1 MKRITSIALFAFAA
15 LAAVG
20 NLAAQQ
26 PRVQATIPF
35 DFNVGTTPLPAG
47 TYNFSW
53 ISSDIVLVRGRDN
66 QRLATMTTTIAHYSE
81 SGTEHELQF
90 HRYGGQYFLSEILSP
105 VSGMSVDIPRSKL
118 EKRVQMRE
126 ASLQRNGQDVLLA
139 LK

>member
-35 DFNVGTTPLPAG
+35 DFNVGKTPLPAG

-53 ISSDIVLVRGRDN
+53 ISPDVVLVRGRDN
-66 QRLATMTTTIAHYSE
+66 QSLTAMTSTIAHYSQNE
-81 SGTEHELQF
+81 AERELKF
-90 HRYGGQYFLSEILSP
+90 HRYGSQYFLSEILSP
-105 VSGMSVDIPRSKL
+105 VSGMSVDITPSKL

-126 ASLQRNGQDVLLA
+126 ASLQRNGQEVLLA